1 MPETMNYFEKKS
13 IFCRF
18 NKLQLVKCMWWCCA
32 LFIYLSVPAGW
43 AMLTQSWRA
52 DCVRMRWSSGPL
64 PCFCWQRWLYGCSWL
79 NGTSRHPVWWEKGC
93 SPSPGKTRCWCPR
106 NGGDM
111 MRSFLGC
118 DSSWVS
124 DWTFRPYC
132 VDVSLKFCF
141 ANSDSQRSRHFIP
154 CYKHES
160 MLWECW
166 ASAPSRIGPGTQTSV
181 RVLRGVEWRG
191 KLWDKAPLD
200 LEVQPWCDVVWFV
213 GILITHASRQG
224 KE

>member
-32 LFIYLSVPAGW
+32 LFLYLSVPAGW

-132 VDVSLKFCF
+132 VDVSLKFC
-141 ANSDSQRSRHFIP
+141 SQI
-154 CYKHES
+154 
-160 MLWECW
+160 
-166 ASAPSRIGPGTQTSV
+166 QTP
-181 RVLRGVEWRG
+181 R
-191 KLWDKAPLD
+191 DP
-200 LEVQPWCDVVWFV
+200 
-213 GILITHASRQG
+213 GILYPAINMSQCYGNVEPLHHQELGPALKHLSGSWEVLNEGVNYETRLH
-224 KE
+224 